1 MASAALECPCLPQIV
16 VGEKRRAWYHF
27 VTTLCAIVGGVFVVA
42 GMLDGLVHGS
52 HALLKRKLD
61 LGVPRAPSPPPLPSP
76 HQFHAAL
83 APQPPHAP
91 APRAAASVAVVRGAS
106 TRDEQYVCSGGIIFF
121 FPPGLLGV
129 AVHLPLSR
137 HPGLQRRCTSV
148 DVMAPILGRE

>member
-76 HQFHAAL
+76 HQFHAD
-83 APQPPHAP
+83 
-91 APRAAASVAVVRGAS
+91 
-106 TRDEQYVCSGGIIFF
+106 DEQYVCSGGIKF
-121 FPPGLLGV
+121 FPPWSAGGRCAL
-129 AVHLPLSR
+129 AVVQAPWIAAPLHICGCDGADSGTGMTR
-137 HPGLQRRCTSV
+137 GRC
-148 DVMAPILGRE
+148 L